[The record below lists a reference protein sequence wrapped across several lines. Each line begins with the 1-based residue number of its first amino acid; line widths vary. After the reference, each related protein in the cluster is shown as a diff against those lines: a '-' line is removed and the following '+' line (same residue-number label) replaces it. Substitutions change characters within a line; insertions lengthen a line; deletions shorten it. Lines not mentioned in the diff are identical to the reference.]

1 MRCELLRDRIGM
13 LLDGEL
19 PADERDA
26 VSAHAADCPKC
37 GRYRDDLLR
46 LRRYLVHVREP
57 APARLAQRVSS
68 RLAVEATRTE
78 PDEDALP
85 VKVGVLP
92 RSGAWLAFRLAPY
105 ARYAA
110 VVLIACAVSMAG
122 TLWWAQRTDTQAR
135 LSRDL
140 LGAHVRALIQDSP
153 VQVASRDTHT
163 VKPWFAGRLDY
174 SPMVKDLAAEGFQ
187 LVGGRLDYI
196 DGRRVAALVYRR
208 RLHQISVFIWPSDNR
223 PVPSYSARI
232 DGYSVLGWSK
242 ANMTYWAVSDV
253 GEGDLRELEALL

>member
-1 MRCELLRDRIGM
+1 MRCERLRDRIGM
-13 LLDGEL
+13 LIDGEL
-19 PADERDA
+19 PANEHAA
-26 VSAHAADCPKC
+26 VNAHTADCPEC
-37 GRYRDDLLR
+37 SRYRDDLLR
-46 LRRYLVHVREP
+46 LRRHLVQAREP
-57 APARLAQRVSS
+57 SPARLAQRLSS
-68 RLAVEATRTE
+68 RLAVEATRTG
-78 PDEDALP
+78 EDTLP
-85 VKVGVLP
+85 AKTSIVP
-92 RSGAWLAFRLAPY
+92 RGGAGLAFRLAPH

-110 VVLIACAVSMAG
+110 VFIVACVLSTAG

-135 LSRDL
+135 TSRDL
-140 LGAHVRALIQDSP
+140 LSAHVRALIQDSP
-153 VQVASRDTHT
+153 VQVASLDTHT

-174 SPMVKDLAAEGFQ
+174 SPAVKDLAAEGFQ

-208 RLHQISVFIWPSDNR
+208 RLHQISVFIWPSDSR
-223 PVPSYSARI
+223 PVSSYSARI